1 MILAVLILA
10 TIVDLALAALLIG
23 VSGFMFGSG
32 PESTHSGALLQVAYA
47 GFVIACVAL
56 PIAGFILHRRGKTA
70 LGIAARLAAA
80 GRCVAGAGDS
90 GAVLTA
96 SQKQNPRFSGG
107 GFRFWQRLSGET
119 PDQRE

>member
-1 MILAVLILA
+1 MILGVLIVA

-56 PIAGFILHRRGKTA
+56 PIAGFILHRRGKTG
-70 LGIAARLAAA
+70 LGMLLAWLPP
-80 GRCVAGAGDS
+80 AGALL
-90 GAVLTA
+90 ALA
-96 SQKQNPRFSGG
+96 IPA
-107 GFRFWQRLSGET
+107 
-119 PDQRE
+119 PY